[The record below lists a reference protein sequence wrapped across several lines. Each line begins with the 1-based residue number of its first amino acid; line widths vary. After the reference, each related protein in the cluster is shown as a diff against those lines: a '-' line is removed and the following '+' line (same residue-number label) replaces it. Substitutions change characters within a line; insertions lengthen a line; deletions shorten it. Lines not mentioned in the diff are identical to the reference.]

1 MGSRQERRAC
11 ATSHLRRAYQATG
24 GIAGSVS
31 DVITRAWHALIA
43 LLVLAAVIVQIIVAV
58 RVSGTPH
65 ETSVGLLRGS
75 STAGRIIR
83 VLSFFTI
90 ESNLLSGL
98 VSAQLA
104 IRPDRDG
111 TAWRSLRLAA
121 LFGITI
127 TGIVYSTVL
136 AKIHE
141 PNGTAET
148 FVNDLVHYVVPVM
161 MILGWLAF
169 GPRPRII
176 RATIL
181 GSLLFPLL
189 WIIYTLIRGAIWKWY
204 PYPFLDVSTHGYL
217 RVAINAVLVTVVLGA
232 VAALFAVGDRKLP
245 AAPTARARRS

>member
-1 MGSRQERRAC
+1 V
-11 ATSHLRRAYQATG
+11 
-24 GIAGSVS
+24 IA
-31 DVITRAWHALIA
+31 RAWHTLIA
-43 LLVLAAVIVQIIVAV
+43 VLVLAAVIVQIIIAV
-58 RVSGTPH
+58 HVSGTPH

-90 ESNLLSGL
+90 QSNLLSGL

-104 IRPDRDG
+104 IRPNRDG

-121 LFGITI
+121 LFGITV

-169 GPRPRII
+169 GPRPRIT
-176 RATIL
+176 RTTIL

-189 WIIYTLIRGAIWKWY
+189 WIIYTLIRGAIWKWSRT
-204 PYPFLDVSTHGYL
+204 PSSTSPHT
-217 RVAINAVLVTVVLGA
+217 AT
-232 VAALFAVGDRKLP
+232 P
-245 AAPTARARRS
+245 ASRSTPSWSPSSSAPSPH

>member
-1 MGSRQERRAC
+1 M
-11 ATSHLRRAYQATG
+11 
-24 GIAGSVS
+24 
-31 DVITRAWHALIA
+31 ITRAWHALIA
-43 LLVLAAVIVQIIVAV
+43 ALVAAAVIVQIIITA

-65 ETSVGLLRGS
+65 ETSVGILRGS

-104 IRPDRDG
+104 IRPNRDG

-127 TGIVYSTVL
+127 TGVVYSTVL

-148 FVNDLVHYVVPVM
+148 FVNDVVHYVVPVT
-161 MILGWLAF
+161 MIIGWLAF
-169 GPRPRII
+169 GPRPRITGTTLL
-176 RATIL
+176 R
-181 GSLLFPLL
+181 SLLFPLL

-204 PYPFLDVSTHGYL
+204 PYPFLDVPTHGYP
-217 RVAINAVLVTVVLGA
+217 RVTLNAVLVTIVLTV
-232 VAALFAVGDRKLP
+232 VAALFAVGDRRLPTAPNP
-245 AAPTARARRS
+245 AAGPV